1 MRVLPFF
8 LLLIVLFLY
17 ACSPVTPA
25 PQPQGE
31 PDAGYPLDTKT
42 GIQEIDDILSAVSGD
57 ASELQSLVRF
67 TTAPCTTADGLGGP
81 PKCREGEADGTL
93 VEVLPVIGGEGGFI
107 RKEEIGSWPGVDAGA
122 LYAIYR
128 VSEDALRE
136 EYYPPGEYILVFM
149 PDENGIAT
157 ALRVAEGGIVRVDT
171 LLGGFPDSLEVVI
184 QRDASE
190 VILPPKT
197 R

>member
-1 MRVLPFF
+1 
-8 LLLIVLFLY
+8 
-17 ACSPVTPA
+17 
-25 PQPQGE
+25 
-31 PDAGYPLDTKT
+31 
-42 GIQEIDDILSAVSGD
+42 
-57 ASELQSLVRF
+57 
-67 TTAPCTTADGLGGP
+67 
-81 PKCREGEADGTL
+81 
-93 VEVLPVIGGEGGFI
+93 VEVLPLIGSEGGFI
-107 RKEEIGSWPGVDAGA
+107 RKDEIGNWPGVDAGA

-128 VSEDALRE
+128 VSEDALSE